1 VALPIIPRSR
11 LIFAAAAA
19 LTSMS
24 LITGRVEAS
33 VLDGQSITVTSYIDD
48 IDYDQSLGNGNLDQ
62 NYGPTIEPSSI
73 ISSSNGKP
81 FVWMNVSN
89 NETANGGNSYDY
101 IDISDQSPSLATID
115 VVLNSDGAYGDHQF
129 GPADTLWLY
138 FTLNNS
144 DTIWNT
150 NKMAITTANGVDLD
164 SVTTVEPNVL
174 MVELGSST
182 AGGSDGYDV
191 YTNTSFPVNG
201 SFGSTDLDTAN
212 NYFSEFTLTM
222 ITGAAQEG
230 GPAPVYPFSLDDQN
244 INSGGTISDPT
255 FSTLTSNSYFDA
267 AGFTGQAN
275 DEVNVHGAGAG
286 HDQSVYMNLIEG
298 EYFNINSPTDFTY
311 IAPSKV
317 TFKYAGVGDNHT
329 IDVLLKF
336 ITSDGIDPVTGQVLT
351 DLVDYINDNNDDT
364 LTAYA
369 YNGDPTD
376 AFPILDADGS
386 ANYPNSGWDIL
397 VQDTDVQGDPLASFD
412 FSQFTDPNYGITAG
426 SLEIAEIG
434 VVPEPASM
442 GLMALGATGLLI
454 RRRRKKA

>member
-1 VALPIIPRSR
+1 MALSIDPRGR

-19 LTSMS
+19 LALTS
-24 LITGRVEAS
+24 LITGKVEAS

-48 IDYDQSLGNGNLDQ
+48 INYDESLGNGNLDQ
-62 NYGPTIEPSSI
+62 NYGPTIAPSSI
-73 ISSSNGKP
+73 TSTSNGRP

-101 IDISDQSPSLATID
+101 IDVSDQNASHATID

-129 GPADTLWLY
+129 GPVDTLWLY

-150 NKMAITTANGVDLD
+150 GKMAITTANGVDLD

-182 AGGSDGYDV
+182 AGGSDGYDI

-201 SFGSTDLDTAN
+201 SYGSTDLDTAN
-212 NYFSEFTLTM
+212 DYFCEFTLTM
-222 ITGAAQEG
+222 ITGAVQEG

-244 INSGGTISDPT
+244 VISDGTSTDPT
-255 FSTLTSNSYFDA
+255 FSTLTGNSYFDA

-275 DEVNVHGAGAG
+275 DEVNLHGDGAG

-298 EYFNINSPTDFTY
+298 EYFNLSSPTDFTY

-317 TFKYAGVGDNHT
+317 TFKYTGAADSHT

-336 ITSDGIDPVTGQVLT
+336 INSDGEDPVNGQVLA
-351 DLVDYINDNNDDT
+351 DLVEYINDNNDGT

-369 YNGDPTD
+369 YNDDPSD
-376 AFPILDADGS
+376 LFPILDAYSS

-397 VQDTDVQGDPLASFD
+397 LQDTDVQGDPLVSLD
-412 FSQFTDPNYGITAG
+412 FSQFSDPNYGISAG
-426 SLEIAEIG
+426 DLEIAFVG
-434 VVPEPASM
+434 VVPEPASL
-442 GLMALGATGLLI
+442 GLMALGAAGLLI
-454 RRRRKKA
+454 RRRRKKV